1 MNSVTVKTEKGLVK
15 KLRAIRDKMNEDM
28 QDMTF
33 EETKEYLR
41 KMREKVAS
49 HQKNKLNAL
58 LVCLRNIGQ
67 TPNASDQ
74 AS

>member
-49 HQKNKLNAL
+49 QY
-58 LVCLRNIGQ
+58 R
-67 TPNASDQ
+67 SDATCVRPRQ
-74 AS
+74 PTC

>member
-49 HQKNKLNAL
+49 HQKK
-58 LVCLRNIGQ
+58 
-67 TPNASDQ
+67 
-74 AS
+74 